1 MLNAQLIG
9 PVKSV
14 YGKQSLGQ
22 TRFRLAT
29 TGVAVEKVSRNQLIC
44 PVCSTLRF
52 PCVCHCLG
60 AAGAYRTED
69 LGSEIADVNERL
81 LVLRGGSLSLLNPNP
96 ATPQT
101 HISAPDAGNLITVME
116 YQEVN

>member
-1 MLNAQLIG
+1 
-9 PVKSV
+9 
-14 YGKQSLGQ
+14 
-22 TRFRLAT
+22 
-29 TGVAVEKVSRNQLIC
+29 
-44 PVCSTLRF
+44 
-52 PCVCHCLG
+52 
-60 AAGAYRTED
+60 

-96 ATPQT
+96 ATLQT